1 MFLKLASQIESQLRD
16 AYAAMREKTGVTQ
29 TDLAEK
35 LGVNRSAITHRLMG
49 GRNMTTETIADMVWA
64 LDHDI
69 RVKIYDPRLHTT
81 TNYFIADDADLIAPD
96 QNGGDDHQHVTFE
109 AANR

>member
-1 MFLKLASQIESQLRD
+1 
-16 AYAAMREKTGVTQ
+16 
-29 TDLAEK
+29 
-35 LGVNRSAITHRLMG
+35 
-49 GRNMTTETIADMVWA
+49 MTTETIADMVWA